1 MHTYLRTNL
10 RTNGLFNILNILQ
23 VVDITDMT
31 GVAQLVELRILIP
44 NPPSNSSDII
54 PKSGN
59 FKEN

>member
-31 GVAQLVELRILIP
+31 GVAQLVELWIVIP
-44 NPPSNSSDII
+44 NPPSNIGDII

-59 FKEN
+59 F